1 MEVAGWGV
9 DSDGLSL
16 IVFQKP
22 LKPGKGLVGCSFDLA
37 CPLITSTPDVVFVPR
52 VLVVVTVHTQKFP
65 VTAIF
70 GIVIVVVVAMMN
82 SEFAQVLESELAST
96 TSANPWVQFQRFRSV
111 VSLTLVTLTP
121 RVGDDTVELIGI
133 TRVVSFRHR
142 LRMRRV
148 GPDLQAKI
156 GSISTA

>member
-1 MEVAGWGV
+1 MWLF

-22 LKPGKGLVGCSFDLA
+22 FKPGERLVGCSFDLV
-37 CPLITSTPDVVFVPR
+37 CPLITSTPYVVFVPR
-52 VLVVVTVHTQKFP
+52 VLVVVTVHTQKLP

-96 TSANPWVQFQRFRSV
+96 ASANPWVQFQRFRPV
-111 VSLTLVTLTP
+111 VFLTLVALTP
-121 RVGDDTVELIGI
+121 RVGDDTVELVG
-133 TRVVSFRHR
+133 TARVVSFRHR

-148 GPDLQAKI
+148 EPDLQAKI
-156 GSISTA
+156 GFISTA